1 YMTENGYLECL
12 NGKDELIVGLTGEK
26 ILRSKEFYSVFLTQQ
41 EYDVLY
47 ISKKIGKVERNVF
60 LNPGNNII
68 LAGKLWT
75 IENINDKKEKIYVVP
90 ANNAKPPQYSGSFI
104 NFDKKIGYKMME
116 ILCNKKDFEY
126 INEN

>member
-1 YMTENGYLECL
+1 MTENGYLECL

-60 LNPGNNII
+60 
-68 LAGKLWT
+68 
-75 IENINDKKEKIYVVP
+75 
-90 ANNAKPPQYSGSFI
+90 
-104 NFDKKIGYKMME
+104 
-116 ILCNKKDFEY
+116 
-126 INEN
+126 